1 MINVMTSNA
10 LQPEMMKNVM
20 YVKVNLYLRYLHPL
34 TTTGWLPIF
43 LLVFLNIK
51 ISRGIQKL
59 QRKSNRV
66 DDTADVN
73 GEHEGNQRSNKR
85 HLKEIRATQ
94 LAIGIGKTIVFNKPF
109 YNRRTFFTVVTF
121 ATLNLP
127 RIIASTVEISNTDLI
142 IKCVENS
149 VRYIHSLTFYKLDV
163 IAHVL
168 MILNSAVNVI
178 VYCAVSTPF
187 HVRFVT

>member
-66 DDTADVN
+66 DDTAEVN

-109 YNRRTFFTVVTF
+109 YNLFTFLCSGYF
-121 ATLNLP
+121 
-127 RIIASTVEISNTDLI
+127 
-142 IKCVENS
+142 
-149 VRYIHSLTFYKLDV
+149 RYLELAQNYCFDGRDFQHRLDHQMRGKQRPIHSFPDFLQARCHCSC
-163 IAHVL
+163 AHD
-168 MILNSAVNVI
+168 
-178 VYCAVSTPF
+178 F
-187 HVRFVT
+187 KFRG